1 MVDNTAIKVQ
11 TWSASLHWYSSVHF
25 PQLAAGA
32 PKKISR
38 HHYGT
43 SGNECRH
50 HAGWRTAF
58 AVLLRWENIICS
70 ELSCPRNIADFFFF
84 FWAFTVHREACLN
97 LDLLAFKVV
106 LYFATTCRA
115 ALTWKKMQWERMWR
129 RQRRSSFSHCCNR
142 AERIDFATNCACR
155 CAIIKYREARK
166 MSK

>member
-58 AVLLRWENIICS
+58 AVLLTWENIICS

-84 FWAFTVHREACLN
+84 LGFYSTQRGMSEFRLACLQSSTVFCHN
-97 LDLLAFKVV
+97 MPGSTDLEKDAVRENVKKTEKV
-106 LYFATTCRA
+106 
-115 ALTWKKMQWERMWR
+115 
-129 RQRRSSFSHCCNR
+129 
-142 AERIDFATNCACR
+142 
-155 CAIIKYREARK
+155 
-166 MSK
+166 